1 MQPLKGERIVLYT
14 ELSNVDSSLCEALT
28 QQLPELDIR
37 QVTSMTAYM
46 SLLREQSC
54 SVTVLD
60 YDISDMR
67 EAELLARLRLLD
79 EEPEVLIISRCDNP
93 DVIKRIA
100 QSNRRYVV
108 RDGQLIRSLSHAIR
122 DILRTRRL
130 EREMESL
137 RFNLV
142 RANAQLQE
150 RNDRLDDFCATLA
163 HDIRVPLSA
172 LSLKIEHL
180 LERQSGTLDSK
191 SRALLEGSLESTRQ
205 VLRVVEATYDMSRSR
220 AGTVSMSPLDLKQ
233 VIEGVTREIQLTVN
247 RGLQVACE
255 DLPLIRGNRALLERV
270 VLNLIG
276 NSVKY
281 SDQEIVRVVFRA
293 IPAEHPKD
301 ESLVQI
307 ECLDNGPGIHSQD
320 RAEIF
325 SMFSRGNNQRDKDG
339 LGVGLSI
346 VERIVEL
353 HGGTV
358 RLLETEEANQ
368 GCRFLISLPQAS

>member
-1 MQPLKGERIVLYT
+1 MEPLQRERIVLYT
-14 ELSNVDSSLCEALT
+14 DLCKVDSGLYEALARH
-28 QQLPELDIR
+28 LPDLDIR
-37 QVTSMTAYM
+37 QATDMTAYM
-46 SLLREQSC
+46 SLVREQPC

-60 YDISDMR
+60 YDIPDMR

-79 EEPEVLIISRCDNP
+79 EEPEVLIMSRCDTS

-108 RDGQLIRSLSHAIR
+108 RDSQLIRSLSQAIR
-122 DILRTRRL
+122 DTLRIRRL
-130 EREMESL
+130 EREMASL
-137 RFNLV
+137 RLNLV
-142 RANAQLQE
+142 RANAELQE
-150 RNDRLDDFCATLA
+150 RNDRLDDFCTTLA

-191 SRALLEGSLESTRQ
+191 SQALLQSSVESTRQ

-220 AGTVSMSPLDLKQ
+220 AGTVLMAPLNLKEL
-233 VIEGVTREIQLTVN
+233 IEGVAREIQLTVD
-247 RGLQVACE
+247 RGLEVACE
-255 DLPLIRGNRALLERV
+255 DLPLVRGNRALLERV
-270 VLNLIG
+270 LLNLIG

-293 IPAEHPKD
+293 LPAEHED
-301 ESLVQI
+301 VEALVRI
-307 ECLDNGPGIHSQD
+307 ECLDNGPGIHGEDQAD
-320 RAEIF
+320 IF
-325 SMFSRGNNQRDKDG
+325 SMFSRGSKQRDKDG

-346 VERIVEL
+346 VESIVEL

-358 RLLETEEANQ
+358 QLLGAQEADQ